1 MTQDEARQELR
12 QWRADVL
19 EAFCCMFGFNLHI
32 AQEWEAG
39 QREIPEDVREMLAY
53 MRQERMKGDHR

>member
-12 QWRADVL
+12 QWRTDVL
-19 EAFCCMFGFNLHI
+19 EAFCCMFGINLHI

-39 QREIPEDVREMLAY
+39 QREIPKDVREMLAY
-53 MRQERMKGDHR
+53 MRQERMKGETR

>member
-1 MTQDEARQELR
+1 MTQDEAREELR
-12 QWRADVL
+12 GWRTDVL
-19 EAFCCMFGFNLHI
+19 EAFCCMFGINLHI

-53 MRQERMKGDHR
+53 LRQERMKGGER

>member
-12 QWRADVL
+12 GWNPGVL
-19 EAFCCMFGFNLHI
+19 EKFCDMFGFNLHI

-39 QREIPEDVREMLAY
+39 QREIPGEVCEMLAY
-53 MRQERMKGDHR
+53 MRQERMKGETR